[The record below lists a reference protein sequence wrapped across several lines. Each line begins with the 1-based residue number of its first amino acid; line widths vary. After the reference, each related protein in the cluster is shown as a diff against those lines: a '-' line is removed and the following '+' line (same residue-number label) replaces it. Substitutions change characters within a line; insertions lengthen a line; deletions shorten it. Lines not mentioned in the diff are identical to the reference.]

1 MQIMKWIGVIAAIV
15 LVAACFLPWVVI
27 ESKDIVVTGVESTG
41 TAFGKPGYF
50 HIFFTG
56 LYLLFVWI
64 NRLWSKRVNIFVS
77 GFNVAWAVRNFM
89 IISICYG
96 GECPVKQAGLY
107 IVLISSIVM
116 LISVLF
122 SDAAVKEKPIQ
133 ESQP

>member
-1 MQIMKWIGVIAAIV
+1 MKIMKWMGVAAAII

-50 HIFFTG
+50 HFIFAG
-56 LYLLFVWI
+56 LYLLLVLI
-64 NRLWSKRVNIFVS
+64 NRVWSKRVNIFVS

-96 GECPVKQAGLY
+96 GECPIKQSGLY
-107 IVLISSIVM
+107 IMLISSIAM

-122 SDAAVKEKPIQ
+122 SDAAVKEKTIEEGQ
-133 ESQP
+133 S